1 MPPSMLFLIIVAIVL
16 VLFVIITFN
25 KFIKRRNLVE
35 EAWSGID
42 VQLKRRHNLI
52 PNIVETVKG
61 YSKHEKQLLE
71 DIVLVRSNVD
81 KAATVNE
88 RGETEIALSK
98 SLRNLFAV
106 AESYPEL
113 KANENFIELQK
124 ELSER
129 EKDISLARRYYNGA
143 VRNMNIL
150 VESFPS
156 NLVGQATGFKQ
167 ADYFEIEYAVQ
178 REAPDVKFSE

>member
-1 MPPSMLFLIIVAIVL
+1 MFIIFAAGL
-16 VLFVIITFN
+16 VLYFIITYN
-25 KFIKRRNLVE
+25 RFIRSHNLVK

-81 KAATVNE
+81 KASSVNE

-124 ELSER
+124 ELSEM

-143 VRNMNIL
+143 VRNLNIL
-150 VESFPS
+150 VESFPGS
-156 NLVGQATGFKQ
+156 LVAQLTGFKQ